1 MIWAARARSLVCGL
15 LVLVVLLYL
24 CPSWLPP
31 ARRLDSAKLP
41 VLTRTNQIDAHTEI
55 RHGAGCKLI
64 PVCFARR
71 VHSPQAIHAM
81 SGKDRATF
89 RCSGRAKPGTTRS
102 GAAGGAPG
110 RRLISR

>member
-71 VHSPQAIHAM
+71 VHSPQAMHAM
-81 SGKDRATF
+81 SGMDQGHVQVLRACQTWDYPA
-89 RCSGRAKPGTTRS
+89 RGPLEERP
-102 GAAGGAPG
+102 
-110 RRLISR
+110 